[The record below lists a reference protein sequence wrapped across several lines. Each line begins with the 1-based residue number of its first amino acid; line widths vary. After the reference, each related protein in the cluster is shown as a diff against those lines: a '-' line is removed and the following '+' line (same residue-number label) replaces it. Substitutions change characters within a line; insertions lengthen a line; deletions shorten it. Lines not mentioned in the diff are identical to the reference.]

1 MTYRF
6 RLGEP
11 IGTAVRRIASEQF
24 DMAEARLACSEDRAI
39 GVHDARRCLKRLRAL
54 LRLIRPALRRS
65 DYQREMQRLSG
76 IARLLAGARDLD
88 VMRHTLTKLEQRPE
102 GLPKNTA
109 KRLRNLFAASR
120 AVRAGHGGDGRRAA
134 LTHLKRARGLL
145 AGKAI
150 EGVAFRHLVEGLQ
163 RTYDNARKRF
173 RRAHRAP
180 STESYHA
187 WRKAVQLHWRHVQLL
202 SGGWP
207 EAMSARASEA
217 KELAR
222 LLGDDHDY
230 AILLA
235 FARDQGARN
244 ITEADLAVLAA
255 LCEACQSEL
264 RAAAKPRGAR
274 LFAESAQNLTT
285 RVHRYWESAVHLAML
300 APPPLAQRAMRQPRK
315 RSAARQ
321 QRQGDHS

>member
-24 DMAEARLACSEDRAI
+24 DMAEARLACNEDAAI

-88 VMRHTLTKLEQRPE
+88 VLRPTLTQLEHRPQR
-102 GLPKNTA
+102 LPQDAA
-109 KRLRNLFAASR
+109 KRLRNLFAASG

-134 LTHLKRARGLL
+134 LAHLKRARGML

-150 EGVAFRHLVEGLQ
+150 EGVAFGHLVKGLQ

-187 WRKAVQLHWRHVQLL
+187 WR
-202 SGGWP
+202 
-207 EAMSARASEA
+207 
-217 KELAR
+217 
-222 LLGDDHDY
+222 
-230 AILLA
+230 
-235 FARDQGARN
+235 
-244 ITEADLAVLAA
+244 
-255 LCEACQSEL
+255 
-264 RAAAKPRGAR
+264 
-274 LFAESAQNLTT
+274 
-285 RVHRYWESAVHLAML
+285 
-300 APPPLAQRAMRQPRK
+300 
-315 RSAARQ
+315 
-321 QRQGDHS
+321 